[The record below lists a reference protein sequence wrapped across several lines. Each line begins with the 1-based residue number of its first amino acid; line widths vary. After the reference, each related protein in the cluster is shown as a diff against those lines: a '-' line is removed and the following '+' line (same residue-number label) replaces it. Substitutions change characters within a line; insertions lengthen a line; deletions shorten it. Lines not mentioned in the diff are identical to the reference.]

1 MQVHVKKYIDYMLQ
15 LCNYDNDNDNGQTNI
30 YGLIFIF
37 YEVDQQKNIWKIK
50 KNFNN
55 NNNSKAIVISVFC
68 F

>member
-55 NNNSKAIVISVFC
+55 NNSKAIVISVFC

>member
-15 LCNYDNDNDNGQTNI
+15 LYNYDNDSGQTNI

>member
-15 LCNYDNDNDNGQTNI
+15 LCNYDNDSGQTNI